1 MIDRMLSRKSG
12 VKHTRAKAMTTRP
25 LGNITKRHSST
36 TTTSSSHGSSS
47 SSSSSSSNNS
57 SNNSSSTSAANRR
70 LDNLTQKFLTEPA
83 RTIPILDECD
93 VLVVGSGPAG
103 LSAAIASARAGVDT
117 LLVERYGCFGGVIT
131 TVGMETLGWYR
142 YEGTT
147 DVEGIGIEMEKMAA
161 RMNPN
166 ATKFAY
172 NESECLDAEM
182 FKLVADDL
190 VRECGIRPLLHTY
203 VVDVLMEQKNVIGVI
218 VESKSGR
225 AAIRAKRVI
234 DASGDADVAWLS
246 GAECRQNQKIDAM
259 GMTQVFVRCS

>member
-12 VKHTRAKAMTTRP
+12 IKHTRAKALTTRP
-25 LGNITKRHSST
+25 LGDITKRHSST
-36 TTTSSSHGSSS
+36 TTSSSHGS
-47 SSSSSSSNNS
+47 
-57 SNNSSSTSAANRR
+57 SSSTSAANRR

-218 VESKSGR
+218 VESKSER

-259 GMTQVFVRCS
+259 GMTQVFVRCF

>member
-1 MIDRMLSRKSG
+1 M
-12 VKHTRAKAMTTRP
+12 
-25 LGNITKRHSST
+25 
-36 TTTSSSHGSSS
+36 
-47 SSSSSSSNNS
+47 
-57 SNNSSSTSAANRR
+57 
-70 LDNLTQKFLTEPA
+70 TEPA

-166 ATKFAY
+166 ATKFAF
-172 NESECLDAEM
+172 NESECLDA
-182 FKLVADDL
+182 
-190 VRECGIRPLLHTY
+190 VRNFLAYFAR
-203 VVDVLMEQKNVIGVI
+203 
-218 VESKSGR
+218 
-225 AAIRAKRVI
+225 
-234 DASGDADVAWLS
+234 
-246 GAECRQNQKIDAM
+246 
-259 GMTQVFVRCS
+259 

>member
-12 VKHTRAKAMTTRP
+12 IKHTRAKAMTTRP
-25 LGNITKRHSST
+25 LGDITKRHSST
-36 TTTSSSHGSSS
+36 TTSSSHGS
-47 SSSSSSSNNS
+47 
-57 SNNSSSTSAANRR
+57 SSSTSAANRR

-259 GMTQVFVRCS
+259 GMTQVFVRCF

>member
-117 LLVERYGCFGGVIT
+117 LLVERYGCFGGVI
-131 TVGMETLGWYR
+131 
-142 YEGTT
+142 
-147 DVEGIGIEMEKMAA
+147 EMEKMAA